1 MRKLSAAIILC
12 LFLQLS
18 VIPAHAEVQ
27 SAGAL
32 EIEAAF
38 LVKFTAYVKWPAG
51 TFSSPDAP
59 VVIGI
64 FGRDPFGSVIDTIAR
79 SYTTSGRHVEIRR
92 YKDFSLLAISNMAF
106 VVPSAMDRMNDIL
119 QAAHGKPVLLVGN
132 SQEFL
137 DKGGMI
143 NFVRIGKKIRFD
155 INKENCDRAGLE
167 ISSKLLKVAHAVR

>member
-1 MRKLSAAIILC
+1 MHKPFAAIIFC
-12 LFLQLS
+12 LLLQI
-18 VIPAHAEVQ
+18 VAVPAPAEVQ
-27 SAGAL
+27 SARAL
-32 EIEAAF
+32 EIQAAF

-92 YKDFSLLAISNMAF
+92 YRDFSLLSICNMAF
-106 VVPSAMDRMNDIL
+106 VAPSAIDRMNDIL
-119 QAAHGKPVLLVGN
+119 QAAHGKPILLVGN
-132 SQEFL
+132 FPDFL

-143 NFVRIGKKIRFD
+143 NFIRIGKRIRFD
-155 INKENCDRAGLE
+155 INKKNCDMVGLE
-167 ISSKLLKVAHAVR
+167 ISSKLLKVAHAIR

>member
-1 MRKLSAAIILC
+1 MHKLSAAIILC

-27 SAGAL
+27 SAAAL

-92 YKDFSLLAISNMAF
+92 CTDLVLLCTCNIVF
-106 VVPSAMDRMNDIL
+106 VAPSAMVRLEEVVATVSGQPI
-119 QAAHGKPVLLVGN
+119 LLVGD
-132 SQEFL
+132 SPGFL
-137 DKGGMI
+137 DHSGII
-143 NFVRIGKKIRFD
+143 NFIMVGDRIRFD
-155 INKENCDRAGLE
+155 ISRANCLKAGLE